1 MFERICS
8 DNKLQQLHFD
18 NSKSDKYPNYITS
31 WVLPVLAGQEHIIF
45 LIPPRPPQESKMKD
59 VQTGRVFFFT
69 YPKIIFVIMIMDQL
83 HVILIKF
90 ILSTYTH
97 ADSYT

>member
-45 LIPPRPPQESKMKD
+45 LIPPHKSQKWKMCKQEGYFSLL
-59 VQTGRVFFFT
+59 T
-69 YPKIIFVIMIMDQL
+69 PKL
-83 HVILIKF
+83 YL
-90 ILSTYTH
+90 
-97 ADSYT
+97 

>member
-8 DNKLQQLHFD
+8 DNKLQQFHFD

-31 WVLPVLAGQEHIIF
+31 WVLLVLAGQEHIIF
-45 LIPPRPPQESKMKD
+45 LTPPPQSKMKD

-69 YPKIIFVIMIMDQL
+69 YPKIIFVIIMD
-83 HVILIKF
+83 
-90 ILSTYTH
+90 
-97 ADSYT
+97 